1 MMFKKG
7 AVETSYVVMII
18 IGLLALGIIAF
29 FFFNASERA
38 DKSFGSKFTCVGHCV
53 SKSVCDTKGQCMGS
67 CNKIE
72 GGSAYCC
79 VGKLKDG
86 VQDTPCA

>member
-29 FFFNASERA
+29 FFFNASERGVA
-38 DKSFGSKFTCVGHCV
+38 V
-53 SKSVCDTKGQCMGS
+53 SCR
-67 CNKIE
+67 
-72 GGSAYCC
+72 
-79 VGKLKDG
+79 
-86 VQDTPCA
+86 